1 MRKLLQHGIAL
12 LLAGIGF
19 ATLTFRALTPSRR
32 GAARR
37 RRPPRSA
44 STAMYR
50 RGRTRAAAPA

>member
-1 MRKLLQHGIAL
+1 MRKLLQHGVAL

-19 ATLTFRALTPSRR
+19 ATLTFRALTPARR

-44 STAMYR
+44 DMDGGLSI
-50 RGRTRAAAPA
+50 GAA